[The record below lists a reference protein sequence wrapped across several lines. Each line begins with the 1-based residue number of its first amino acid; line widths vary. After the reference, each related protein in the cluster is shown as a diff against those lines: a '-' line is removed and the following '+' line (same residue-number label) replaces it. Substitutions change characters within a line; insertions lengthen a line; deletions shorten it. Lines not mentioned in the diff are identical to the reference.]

1 MQHSIQC
8 VPNSLNNSVSYNC
21 EGITTR
27 CQITEFLL
35 LSGPGEEPHFC
46 CDSRQINDLIVNF
59 GQALNLVGRCPSCAR
74 NLRMIFCTMTCDPHH
89 SRFLSYNTTEEHST
103 PEPVTNSTVVVKAL
117 EYYISDT
124 YVTEM
129 YDSCKE
135 VTNPS
140 SNSLVMPTICGQ
152 WGEDCSPHRYEKS
165 IL

>member
-1 MQHSIQC
+1 
-8 VPNSLNNSVSYNC
+8 
-21 EGITTR
+21 
-27 CQITEFLL
+27 
-35 LSGPGEEPHFC
+35 
-46 CDSRQINDLIVNF
+46 
-59 GQALNLVGRCPSCAR
+59 
-74 NLRMIFCTMTCDPHH
+74 MTCDPHH

-103 PEPVTNSTVVVKAL
+103 PEPITNSTVVVKAL

-165 IL
+165 ILNPFHKNHLSYNFVCRLLDFMGLGMANQGFSPFDIYFQYIPDGETVTDVVELSAPPAISPCYEAISVNINVNLFLFD